1 MATAEVNFN
10 WISLVQVKI
19 SSQNYT
25 TGVGKSM
32 GCESL
37 TVYNKIRILL
47 YTASYQ
53 NSVLIAGLL
62 VFTAGTAPPTEQRG
76 GKLKF

>member
-10 WISLVQVKI
+10 WISLVQIKI
-19 SSQNYT
+19 SAQNYT
-25 TGVGKSM
+25 TGEGKSM
-32 GCESL
+32 GCEGL
-37 TVYNKIRILL
+37 TVYNQIIILL

-62 VFTAGTAPPTEQRG
+62 VFTDNTAPPREQRG